1 VQTIVGDVLDN
12 REDDDSDT
20 AKLLAIA
27 DEQDL
32 QFTVGE
38 FLMET
43 AIMDEASLDYI
54 AGGRNSAYEATDT
67 FSAKTLSANR
77 LFLEQLKKI
86 ITL

>member
-1 VQTIVGDVLDN
+1 MQTIVGDVLDN

-38 FLMET
+38 FLRET
-43 AIMDEASLDYI
+43 AIMDDTALDYI
-54 AGGRNSAYEATDT
+54 TGGRNSAYEATDT
-67 FSAKTLSANR
+67 FPAKTLSANG

-86 ITL
+86 ITP